1 MKHDI
6 FSANKTLIF
15 GFFLV
20 LLWSVRFFVEN
31 VKESQGG
38 IEESL
43 GLFTTGQWLSI
54 PFIFVGVVFVFLAE
68 KPLPKD
74 SIENYFGLSIFFFH
88 HYDFSS
94 SSSCCS

>member
-1 MKHDI
+1 MYW
-6 FSANKTLIF
+6 KTNLKEKNGLIF

-38 IEESL
+38 IEDSL

-74 SIENYFGLSIFFFH
+74 LFKDSDPNKLF
-88 HYDFSS
+88 
-94 SSSCCS
+94 